1 MEGRKMNERKT
12 LKEWETETGVILRE
26 NRQCG
31 KMTEKQFKR
40 RIKHEYIKCKTARG
54 LAYLSNC

>member
-1 MEGRKMNERKT
+1 MNERKL